1 MAAPPPGRSLAAG
14 SWRHRSSPEP
24 PPRAGGRQ
32 CRPLRQPASRR
43 HRLQAADLG
52 EPGREVTRWSR
63 GAEGHRAED
72 APASGRKRSLLPAA
86 PSVGADLLRSP
97 VWRLDLCPPKGRVD
111 ALTPAARERHLIPNR
126 SLQRHQVKRRP
137 ETWRPMSSPRDRH
150 TQENGRGTTHGN
162 HGHAATCQGA
172 PRAEGGRRGPLQP
185 WGGGTGFCWA
195 ESPSQVIC
203 YGGPGH

>member
-1 MAAPPPGRSLAAG
+1 MGPRTRLPPGG
-14 SWRHRSSPEP
+14 KGPCC
-24 PPRAGGRQ
+24 PR
-32 CRPLRQPASRR
+32 RPLWGQICSEAQCGGSTC
-43 HRLQAADLG
+43 
-52 EPGREVTRWSR
+52 V
-63 GAEGHRAED
+63 
-72 APASGRKRSLLPAA
+72 
-86 PSVGADLLRSP
+86 
-97 VWRLDLCPPKGRVD
+97 PPKGRVD

-195 ESPSQVIC
+195 EPPFQVIC
-203 YGGPGH
+203 YGSRGH